1 MLNIF
6 PPLIQTFFLV
16 TVFLIW
22 EPVFRVNYIAVAL
35 EKSDDTEM
43 EEVLSGFDD
52 EDYRIEDAHP
62 GSDKVN
68 NSQHNEKI
76 KVTTRNKDWN
86 MFYGYTGI
94 SLSYSYV
101 KEPPKDNTNSDWT
114 GLTKTRPFFSL
125 TWDTELG
132 NNWETRISA
141 KAFYDFAYRLKK
153 RDTFSSE
160 VLNELEKEAEIRE
173 FFLEGSLFESLD
185 LKLGSQILVWGAA
198 DSFRVVDVLNPTDN
212 REYGM
217 TEIEDVRI
225 PIPMTRLDYYFGSYK
240 LQAVAVHQI
249 KFNKS
254 APPGSDYNPT
264 TTEIKEIV
272 PESNAENTE
281 YGLALF
287 GTFSGWDAS
296 FHWAQYFDDE
306 TYLLITEINFVP
318 GVGLVPSLEYRHSR
332 LTMSGIAL
340 SINLGNYIWKTEAAN
355 FWGKNFSNVKEKKF
369 NSTEILLGTEYSG
382 WSDTTLIIESGVKH
396 LNDFD
401 RRLETEPDYQM
412 EDRIATT
419 INFIQDYYN
428 QTLHLEI
435 YGIMVGEWGDD
446 GGLNRASLEYDVM
459 DDFSLK
465 GGVMI
470 YQSGQSL
477 YFQSLNDND
486 RIFFE
491 ARYYF

>member
-1 MLNIF
+1 MLHIIF
-6 PPLIQTFFLV
+6 SSIRSFFFATAVLFWVLV
-16 TVFLIW
+16 IGVT
-22 EPVFRVNYIAVAL
+22 NNGIAQ
-35 EKSDDTEM
+35 ESTDDEEM
-43 EEVLSGFDD
+43 EEALSGFDEVD
-52 EDYRIEDAHP
+52 NIKQNEETKATTWDDFW
-62 GSDKVN
+62 DK
-68 NSQHNEKI
+68 
-76 KVTTRNKDWN
+76 
-86 MFYGYTGI
+86 FYGYTGI
-94 SLSYSYV
+94 SLSYNFV
-101 KEPPKDNTNSDWT
+101 KKPPEDNSNSDWS

-125 TWDTELG
+125 TWDTKLG
-132 NNWETRISA
+132 GNWKSRIST
-141 KAFYDFAYRLKK
+141 KAFYDFAYGLKE

-173 FFLEGSLFESLD
+173 FFLEGTLFGSLD
-185 LKLGSQILVWGAA
+185 VRLGSQILVWGVA
-198 DSFRVVDVLNPTDN
+198 DSLRVVDVLNPTDN

-217 TEIEDVRI
+217 TELEDVRI
-225 PIPMTRLDYYFGSYK
+225 PIPMTRLDYYLGSYK

-254 APPGSDYNPT
+254 APLGSDYNPT
-264 TTEIKEIV
+264 KTEITEIV
-272 PESNAENTE
+272 PESNAKNTE
-281 YGLALF
+281 YGLALY
-287 GTFSGWDAS
+287 GTFNGWDAS
-296 FHWAQYFDDE
+296 LHWAQYFDDE
-306 TYLLITEINFVP
+306 AYLLITEVNFVP

-340 SINLGNYIWKTEAAN
+340 SINSGNYIWKTEAAN
-355 FWGKNFSNVKEKKF
+355 FWGMEFNNAKEKKF